1 MEKVD
6 LSKFEAVNAAIWAI
20 WSKAVAE
27 KWSNNQTVIAAVE
40 KDPKAY
46 ILSHAEGKLDLSD
59 INIKVADT
67 MGSDCVQEQDGSW
80 TLTLPWPSKIPEEI
94 HHYST
99 LMVADAAPSGG
110 GATSAHN
117 LTAAAACC
125 CSSVLCCCCC

>member
-6 LSKFEAVNAAIWAI
+6 LSRFEAVNAAIWAV

-40 KDPKAY
+40 QDPKAY
-46 ILSHAEGKLDLSD
+46 IISQSEGKLDLSD
-59 INIKVADT
+59 INVKVADT

-99 LMVADAAPSGG
+99 LMLGSPPPGG
-110 GATSAHN
+110 GSSDGGGGGSAP
-117 LTAAAACC
+117 ACC
-125 CSSVLCCCCC
+125 CCSVLCCCCC

>member
-99 LMVADAAPSGG
+99 LMLGSPPPGG
-110 GATSAHN
+110 GSSDGGGGGSAP
-117 LTAAAACC
+117 ACC
-125 CSSVLCCCCC
+125 CCSVLCCCCC